1 MTTQIIAATIREQRR
16 RLHLTQEALAERIG
30 VSFQVVSKWECGGA
44 IPDIETLIQLANFFD
59 ISTDTLLGVD
69 IAKKQEKINAILAE
83 YNRLS
88 NLGKDKEKF
97 DYICTAYREFPG
109 DNRILDKYLW
119 SLCYDPY
126 HEYRGLLVHEEEITA
141 LCTRVMNECVDDEV
155 RYSAISLLCGLY
167 RDKGDL
173 TRAKEMIARLP
184 REMQGEETECLY
196 ERGKSEEWWSAV
208 RANVS
213 DLTSTLYVKLRNQAL
228 YASAS
233 HEEHIRLL
241 HKAEALLNIIYD
253 EGDYGFANYH
263 LGELYQW
270 IANRYRMMGDDE
282 HCAEYLTRGLEFV
295 HAYDTLPEEVV
306 HTSHAVRGY
315 VFRTSEVYSGYEGN
329 MMKRELEYLES
340 FDIYDDVRETDWYR
354 AVIDRFS
361 PFASDHK

>member
-1 MTTQIIAATIREQRR
+1 M
-16 RLHLTQEALAERIG
+16 
-30 VSFQVVSKWECGGA
+30 
-44 IPDIETLIQLANFFD
+44 
-59 ISTDTLLGVD
+59 
-69 IAKKQEKINAILAE
+69 
-83 YNRLS
+83 
-88 NLGKDKEKF
+88 
-97 DYICTAYREFPG
+97 
-109 DNRILDKYLW
+109 
-119 SLCYDPY
+119 
-126 HEYRGLLVHEEEITA
+126 
-141 LCTRVMNECVDDEV
+141 
-155 RYSAISLLCGLY
+155 
-167 RDKGDL
+167 
-173 TRAKEMIARLP
+173 
-184 REMQGEETECLY
+184 
-196 ERGKSEEWWSAV
+196 
-208 RANVS
+208 
-213 DLTSTLYVKLRNQAL
+213 
-228 YASAS
+228 
-233 HEEHIRLL
+233 
-241 HKAEALLNIIYD
+241 NIIYD